1 MKKQKLSS
9 GEIARICNLNKKT
22 LFYYDQ
28 INLLKPAIVE
38 ANGYRY
44 YTLDQ
49 IDRLSKIKA
58 LQSVGFSL
66 AEIKQ
71 QLYAKDISEGIA
83 TLYRQ
88 KQIIEEKANELV
100 EVMNT
105 LDLKILELEHYNQIG
120 INQVFIKS
128 INEEMLDVQKPS
140 PEEEIRANYLFDGYH
155 FGIMLGIID
164 DPAEKIKITKYKH
177 VDNVKE
183 ANFKKEKG
191 QYVGTYFISGEDHI
205 IADAL
210 KAMTRIQESGYSMEG
225 QAFVKDIAS
234 DFVNFEHGNIPFQMT
249 MKLTDYKVK

>member
-44 YTLDQ
+44 YTPDQ
-49 IDRLSKIKA
+49 IDLLSKIKA

-71 QLYAKDISEGIA
+71 QLYAEDISEGIA

-88 KQIIEEKANELV
+88 KQIIEEKANELAA
-100 EVMNT
+100 VMNT

-120 INQVFIKS
+120 INQVFIKV
-128 INEEMLDVQKPS
+128 INEEWLHVDKPS
-140 PEEEIRANYLFDGYH
+140 LQEEIRANYLLDGYH
-155 FGIMLGIID
+155 FGIMMDITGH
-164 DPAEKIKITKYKH
+164 PAEKIKITKYKH
-177 VDNVKE
+177 VDNAKK

-191 QYVGTYFISGEDHI
+191 PYVGIYFTSGEDHI

-210 KAMTRIQESGYSMEG
+210 KAITQIQESGYSLAG

-249 MKLTDYKVK
+249 MKWTDCKVK

>member
-71 QLYAKDISEGIA
+71 QLYVNDISEGIA
-83 TLYRQ
+83 TLNRQ

-100 EVMNT
+100 AVKNT
-105 LDLKILELEHYNQIG
+105 MDLKILELEHYDQIG
-120 INQVFIKS
+120 INQVYIKDF
-128 INEEMLDVQKPS
+128 NEEWLYVDNPS
-140 PEEEIRANYLFDGYH
+140 LQEEIIANYLFDGYH
-155 FGIMLGIID
+155 FGIMLGIKD
-164 DPAEKIKITKYKH
+164 YPDEKIEITKYKH
-177 VDNVKE
+177 MDNAKK

-191 QYVGTYFISGEDHI
+191 RYVGIYFISGEDHI

-210 KAMTRIQESGYSMEG
+210 KAMTRIQQSGYSMEG

-249 MKLTDYKVK
+249 LKLTDCKVK

>member
-1 MKKQKLSS
+1 MKNQKLSS
-9 GEIARICNLNKKT
+9 GEIARICKLNKKT

-44 YTLDQ
+44 YSPDQ

-71 QLYAKDISEGIA
+71 QLYVNDISEGIA
-83 TLYRQ
+83 TLNRQ
-88 KQIIEEKANELV
+88 KQIIEGKANELV
-100 EVMNT
+100 AVKNT
-105 LDLKILELEHYNQIG
+105 LDLKIVELEHYDQIG
-120 INQVFIKS
+120 INQVYIK
-128 INEEMLDVQKPS
+128 NFNKEWLYVDRPS
-140 PEEEIRANYLFDGYH
+140 PQEELIANYLFDGYH
-155 FGIMLGIID
+155 FGIMLGITD
-164 DPAEKIKITKYKH
+164 HPAEKIEITKYKLM
-177 VDNVKE
+177 DNGKK

-191 QYVGTYFISGEDHI
+191 RYVGIYFISGGNHI

-210 KAMTRIQESGYSMEG
+210 NAMTRIRESGYPLSG

-234 DFVNFEHGNIPFQMT
+234 DFVNFEDGNIPFQMT
-249 MKLTDYKVK
+249 IKWNEM